1 MEATTNNMGK
11 VDTILSKWVSRKF
24 IVFALATILHLFAD
38 ITSGDW
44 VMIAG
49 IYIGGQSVVDL
60 ASMYKSKL

>member
-1 MEATTNNMGK
+1 MGK
-11 VDTILSKWVSRKF
+11 IDSFIGKWASRKF
-24 IVFALATILHLFAD
+24 LVFALATILHLVAD
-38 ITSGDW
+38 ITSSDW

>member
-1 MEATTNNMGK
+1 MGK
-11 VDTILSKWVSRKF
+11 IDTFLNKWASRKF
-24 IVFALATILHLFAD
+24 LVFALATILHLVAD
-38 ITSGDW
+38 ISSSDW